1 MTVSF
6 KEDYLQELYETGKT
20 IDKKHRFQPGVVK
33 KYKYCIDLMKNV
45 ADTDGLKRYNGLN
58 FEKLTGDKKELYS
71 IRVNLRYRIEFT
83 AKSDGIRPTLT
94 ICNIEELSNHYK

>member
-1 MTVSF
+1 MIVTF
-6 KEDYLQELYETGKT
+6 EEKYLQELYETGKT
-20 IDKKHRFQPGVVK
+20 TEKKHRFQPGVAK

-71 IRVNLRYRIEFT
+71 IRVNLQYRIEFT
-83 AKSDGIRPTLT
+83 AKSDGIEPTLT